1 MANLL
6 EIEVK
11 VFVADLDAVADR
23 VRAAGAT
30 LAAGRVF
37 ERNIRYENAEGA
49 FTPSGVV
56 LRLRKDTRVR
66 LTYKAAPPEGPG
78 VTTEGVLRRFEA
90 EVTVDDLDTMD
101 LILQRLGFRPYV
113 IYEKYRTTYE
123 LDDTEIVLDEM
134 PYGNFVEIEGT
145 EADIEAA
152 LVTLDLQ
159 DAPRMTASYLMLFEY
174 VKTRLGLTF
183 RDLTFDNFGD
193 VWVPHYLF
201 THNDSGKDG

>member
-1 MANLL
+1 MSNLL
-6 EIEVK
+6 ETEVK
-11 VFVADLDAVADR
+11 VFVADLEAVAGR
-23 VRAAGAT
+23 VRAAGGT
-30 LAAGRVF
+30 LAAARVF
-37 ERNIRYENAEGA
+37 EHNIRYENAEEA

-66 LTYKAAPPEGPG
+66 LTLKSTPPEGPG
-78 VTTEGVLRRFEA
+78 LTSGGVLRRFEA

-123 LDDTEIVLDEM
+123 LGDTEIVLDEM

-145 EADIEAA
+145 EPDIEAA
-152 LVTLDLQ
+152 LVTLGLQ
-159 DAPRMTASYLMLFEY
+159 DAPRMTASYLMLFDY
-174 VKTRLGLTF
+174 VKARLGLTF
-183 RDLTFDNFGD
+183 RDLTFGNFED

-201 THNDSGKDG
+201 TLDSGKDD